1 MPTAGSSAPGC
12 DTQYKVTCPLL
23 VLVHGGDY
31 GCCYYRV
38 SVSSQAHTLLPR
50 GPGQPWD
57 SSDPQQHQLYS
68 LTGPKVA

>member
-1 MPTAGSSAPGC
+1 MEETVAA
-12 DTQYKVTCPLL
+12 
-23 VLVHGGDY
+23 
-31 GCCYYRV
+31 CYYRV